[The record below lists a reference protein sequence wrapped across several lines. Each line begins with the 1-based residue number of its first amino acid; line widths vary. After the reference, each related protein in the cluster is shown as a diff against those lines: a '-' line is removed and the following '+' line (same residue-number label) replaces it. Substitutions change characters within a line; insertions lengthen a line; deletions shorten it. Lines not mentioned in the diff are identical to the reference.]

1 MAYCLSV
8 CGAGWLYDISQSY
21 DYSFYMMG
29 VCIIISGAM
38 LYPIPCIQR
47 WRLSHAEKEQA
58 LNRDTNNEEVAL
70 NAVTA

>member
-1 MAYCLSV
+1 V
-8 CGAGWLYDISQSY
+8 CDAGWLYDKSQSY

-47 WRLSHAEKEQA
+47 WRLSRTEKEQA
-58 LNRDTNNEEVAL
+58 LNRETNNEEVAL